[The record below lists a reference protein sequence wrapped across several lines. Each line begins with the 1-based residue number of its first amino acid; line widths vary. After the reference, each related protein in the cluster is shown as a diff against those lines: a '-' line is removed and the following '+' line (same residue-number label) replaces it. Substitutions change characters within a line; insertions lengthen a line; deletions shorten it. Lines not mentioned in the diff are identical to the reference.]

1 MSGNKDEGARRLPAF
16 VPWLA
21 LLGGTGLLMLFNT
34 EWALLPGWLMGALML
49 LFSRQR
55 RPVVGFVGL
64 LVANTVAVGVANLQ
78 VFPGSAAS
86 AFGVASGGAVVVALV
101 YLADRLI
108 VGPRASFAG
117 TLFLPAA
124 MTGLELFS
132 SMGNP
137 FGTWGAL
144 AYTQARAPA
153 LVQLVSVTGLWGLTF
168 VMAWFATVANWAF
181 EHRDERR
188 RILPGVAVYA
198 GGWVA
203 ILAFGALRL
212 AGAGSVGERVRVAG
226 ITVAGEVAAGREAG
240 LSRLIKGEAFGD
252 EDWRAFAEASRAV
265 NEELLRLSEREAG
278 SGAKLIL
285 WSEGNAVVLAEEL
298 ESFVARGSALARERG
313 VWLGMSVASF
323 TPSVERMLRN
333 ELILVGPDGAVAWR
347 YVKSRPVPGWE
358 ADHSIPGST
367 ELPLIQAPGV
377 GHLGGAICFDG
388 DFPSVFASTSERGL
402 ELLLLPSS
410 DWRGISP
417 LHTRQAV
424 FRAVERGFSMVRQVN
439 QGLSVAVDGYGRVY
453 GELDHFTTEER
464 VLRAELP
471 VGRVPTLYARIGD
484 SVGLLSGLVALGW
497 GCGAAV
503 RGLLARW
510 RARAAP
516 SSAPSPGLRGS
527 SSGPER
533 GW

>member
-1 MSGNKDEGARRLPAF
+1 MSGHPEEGARRLPTF

-21 LLGGTGLLMLFNT
+21 LGVGAGLLMLLNT
-34 EWALLPGWLMGALML
+34 EWAVLPGWLMGALFL
-49 LFSRQR
+49 FFSRRR
-55 RPVVGFVGL
+55 RPAVGFVGL
-64 LVANTVAVGVANLQ
+64 LVANTVAAGVANLG
-78 VFPGSAAS
+78 VFPGSAAN
-86 AFGVASGGAVVVALV
+86 AFGMALGGAVVVAGV

-108 VGPRASFAG
+108 VGPRGSFAG

-137 FGTWGAL
+137 FGTWGVL
-144 AYTQARAPA
+144 AYTQAQVPV

-168 VMAWFATVANWAF
+168 VLVWFATVANWAF
-181 EHRDERR
+181 EHREAGRR
-188 RILPGVAVYA
+188 VLPGVAVYA
-198 GGWVA
+198 GVLVA
-203 ILAFGALRL
+203 ILGFGALRL
-212 AGAGSVGERVRVAG
+212 AGAGSVGEPVRVAG
-226 ITVAGEVAAGREAG
+226 ITVAGEVATGREAG
-240 LSRLIKGEAFGD
+240 LSRLMQGEAFGD

-265 NEELLRLSEREAG
+265 NEELLRLSEREAAK
-278 SGAKLIL
+278 GAKLLL
-285 WSEGNAVVLAEEL
+285 WSEGNAVVLAGEL
-298 ESFVARGSALARERG
+298 DALIARGSALARERG

-358 ADHSIPGST
+358 AEHSIAGST
-367 ELPLIQAPGV
+367 EPAVGQAPGV
-377 GHLGGAICFDG
+377 GVLGGAICFDG
-388 DFPSVFASTSERGL
+388 DFPEVFASASERGL

-410 DWRGISP
+410 DWKGISP

-453 GELDHFTTEER
+453 GELDHFTAEER

-497 GCGAAV
+497 VLQASV
-503 RGLLARW
+503 RGLVARRR
-510 RARAAP
+510 RAVKAAP
-516 SSAPSPGLRGS
+516 MEDKGQLSFID
-527 SSGPER
+527 
-533 GW
+533 

>member
-1 MSGNKDEGARRLPAF
+1 MSGHEDEGARRLPAF

-21 LLGGTGLLMLFNT
+21 LVGGTGLLMLFNT
-34 EWALLPGWLMGALML
+34 EWALLPGWWMGALML

-55 RPVVGFVGL
+55 RPAVGFVGI

-78 VFPGSAAS
+78 VFPGSAAG
-86 AFGVASGGAVVVALV
+86 AFGVALGGAVVVALV

-137 FGTWGAL
+137 FGTWGVL
-144 AYTQARAPA
+144 AYTQAQAPV

-168 VMAWFATVANWAF
+168 VMVWFATVANWAF
-181 EHRDERR
+181 EHREEGRR
-188 RILPGVAVYA
+188 VLPGVAVYA
-198 GGWVA
+198 GVWVA
-203 ILAFGALRL
+203 LLAFGALRL

-252 EDWRAFAEASRAV
+252 KDWRAFAEASRAV

-285 WSEGNAVVLAEEL
+285 WSEGNAVVLAGEL
-298 ESFVARGSALARERG
+298 EAFIARGSALARERG

-323 TPSVERMLRN
+323 TPSEERMLRN

-367 ELPLIQAPGV
+367 ELPLIQASGV
-377 GHLGGAICFDG
+377 GKLGGAICFDG
-388 DFPSVFASTSERGL
+388 DFPSVFASASARGL

-453 GELDHFTTEER
+453 GELDHFTAEER

-471 VGRVPTLYARIGD
+471 VGRVPTLYARLGD

-497 GCGAAV
+497 GSWAAV

-510 RARAAP
+510 RARGAP
-516 SSAPSPGLRGS
+516 SDIVGVLTPPPR
-527 SSGPER
+527 
-533 GW
+533 